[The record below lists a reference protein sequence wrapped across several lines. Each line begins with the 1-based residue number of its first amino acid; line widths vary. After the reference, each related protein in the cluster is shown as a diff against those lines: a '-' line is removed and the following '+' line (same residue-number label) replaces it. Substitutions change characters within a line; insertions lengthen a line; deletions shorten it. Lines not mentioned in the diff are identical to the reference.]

1 MLPLFLPSFL
11 LLGLLNSLPFS
22 HSLHDQQQNLE
33 QPNSLPDQLCHEK
46 CGQLQLPF
54 PFHLNKSC
62 SSVSDAFHLSCQ
74 NSTTLFLNIGSE
86 SYRVLEFFSDGLLVD
101 FPGFSSCSQYNDLNS
116 FDFLGNDHL
125 GVAVENVVGLYDCED
140 SSLCKTDCETND
152 LPGCDGNDNGSPA
165 CCYPLSD
172 HSVWHLGDK
181 FSVFAKFGCRGFS
194 SWVVERGSNLGKRG
208 IKLEWAVPKN
218 SSKGVCDSNAYIAN
232 ATVVEGGVR
241 CMCPDGF
248 LGDGFAAGAG
258 CLKSCIRDRK
268 EAYGSD
274 CLKKKHGGRK
284 LVILGGVL
292 APVFIMASLI
302 ALLYILK
309 RPAKPGTFDPAQK
322 VHFHNTISFRKASGM
337 RLFTYHELEEA
348 TKGFEEGQKLAHGN
362 NGTIF
367 AGVLGDGSHIAV
379 HKVEC
384 ENEKDLIQVLSQIEV
399 LSAVLHQNIARLIGC
414 CTDLAYTS
422 LLVYEH
428 PANGTLEDHL
438 HQNGGQNVA
447 LDWYKRLN
455 IAAETASVLA
465 FLQYE
470 ISPPIF
476 HCDLKS
482 ACIFI
487 EDNFSSKVAGF
498 ALLNSSPGDSSQSHN
513 YEGSRF
519 QRNDVYAFGIM
530 LFEMIAGSN
539 CLDLPAVALQKI
551 RSGKVEEIVDPL
563 LYYHEQPSHMREQI
577 EVVADLA
584 MRCLL
589 FGGNGKLGMY
599 DVARELV
606 HIRRDSSD
614 GGSRRVPGLEETFS
628 NSSLLQMIS
637 MSPDSKYVP

>member
-22 HSLHDQQQNLE
+22 HSLHGQQQKLE
-33 QPNSLPDQLCHEK
+33 QPTLPPNQLCNEK

-86 SYRVLEFFSDGLLVD
+86 SYRVLDFFSDGLLVD
-101 FPGFSSCSQYNDLNS
+101 FPGSSSCRQYNDLNS
-116 FDFLGNDHL
+116 FDFLGNDYF

-152 LPGCDGNDNGSPA
+152 LPGCDGNENSSPA
-165 CCYPLSD
+165 CCYPFSD

-181 FSVFAKFGCRGFS
+181 FSVFAKFGCRGIS
-194 SWVVERGSNLGKRG
+194 SWVVQRGSNLGKRG
-208 IKLEWAVPKN
+208 VKLEWAVPKN
-218 SSKGVCDSNAYIAN
+218 SSKEVCDSSAYITN

-258 CLKSCIRDRK
+258 CLKSCIKDRK
-268 EAYGSD
+268 EAYGND
-274 CLKKKHGGRK
+274 CLKIKHGGRK
-284 LVILGGVL
+284 LAILAGVL
-292 APVFIMASLI
+292 APVFIIASLI
-302 ALLYILK
+302 SLLYILK
-309 RPAKPGTFDPAQK
+309 RPAKPRTFDPARK
-322 VHFHNTISFRKASGM
+322 VHFHSTMSFRKASRT

-348 TKGFEEGQKLAHGN
+348 TKGFEVCQKLAHGN

-367 AGVLGDGSHIAV
+367 AGVLGDGSQIAV

-384 ENEKDLIQVLSQIEV
+384 ENEKDLIQVLSQVEV
-399 LSAVLHQNIARLIGC
+399 LSSVLHRNIARFIGC
-414 CTDLAYTS
+414 CIDLAYTP

-447 LDWYKRLN
+447 LDWYKRLS

-482 ACIFI
+482 AYIFI
-487 EDNFSSKVAGF
+487 DDNFSSKVAGF
-498 ALLNSSPGDSSQSHN
+498 GLLNSSPGDSSQSHN
-513 YEGSRF
+513 HEGSRF
-519 QRNDVYAFGIM
+519 QHNDVYAFGVM

-563 LYYHEQPSHMREQI
+563 LYYHEQPSHRREQI

-589 FGGNGKLGMY
+589 FGGDGKLGMY
-599 DVARELV
+599 DVVRELV

-614 GGSRRVPGLEETFS
+614 GGSKRGPGLEETFS